1 MSDPG
6 DLRKNPP
13 WKGLDANALRDDLRA
28 GLTVGV
34 MLVPQGMAYAVIAGL
49 PPIFGLYAGL
59 VPLLIYPLLATS
71 RHLATGPV
79 AIDMLIVA
87 AGVGLL
93 ADPGSDGYVQLV
105 LLLTAMVGA
114 LQVIM
119 GLARIGA
126 LVSLLA
132 RPVITGFAA
141 AAGIIIALSQ
151 LGNLTGVTLERT
163 PYVAVILADAVGR
176 WNEIHLPTLLIG
188 GVSIGILLTL
198 KRLPV
203 RIPGPLIVVL
213 LATAVAWLLSLE
225 DVGVRTTGEVPSG
238 LPPLTLPGGS
248 WVDLRNLLPTALTL
262 ALVQFMSVSSLTKL
276 FAQRHRTTVDPNR
289 ELLAIGAANF
299 AGSLFRALP
308 VSGSFSRTSVN
319 VDAGARSALANA
331 AAALVVALTL
341 LLFTPLFYHLPMAA
355 LGAIVVV
362 SVLGLVDLRELR
374 YLFRTKRADGLLA
387 LFTLAATLLVGI
399 REGILLGIAGSTV
412 AVLFRLSRPHV
423 AELGHLPGTRYF
435 RDLDRAPEAVAM
447 DSILLVRVDAPF
459 SFFNADYIKRFI
471 LEKTESGDR
480 EVRAVIVDGMS
491 INDLDTTAV
500 DALTQV
506 VEELEGRGIELHITG
521 LVGPVRDTVR
531 HGGLYRRM
539 GRKRFHATPH
549 EAILLLLEEWDRTD
563 THHRLDDYR
572 EQVGR
577 STSPR
582 PRRTDL
588 D

>member
-1 MSDPG
+1 M
-6 DLRKNPP
+6 
-13 WKGLDANALRDDLRA
+13 DAADLRDDLRA
-28 GLTVGV
+28 GLTVGI

-49 PPIFGLYAGL
+49 PPIYGLYAGL

-93 ADPGSDGYVQLV
+93 ANPGSDRYVQLV
-105 LLLTAMVGA
+105 LLLTAMVGVI
-114 LQVIM
+114 QVVM
-119 GLARIGA
+119 GLGRIGA

-151 LGNLTGVTLERT
+151 LANLTGMPLERT
-163 PYVAVILADAVGR
+163 PYVLALVADAAGR
-176 WNEIHLPTLLIG
+176 LDQIHLPTFLVG
-188 GVSIGILLTL
+188 GASVAVLLTL

-203 RIPGPLIVVL
+203 RIPGPLVVVVL
-213 LATAVAWLLSLE
+213 ATLGAWLLGLE
-225 DVGVRTTGEVPSG
+225 NAGVRTTGEVPSG
-238 LPPLTLPGGS
+238 LPAFSLPRGT
-248 WVDLRNLLPTALTL
+248 WVDLRDLLPTAVTL

-276 FAQRHRTTVDPNR
+276 FARRHRTSVNPNK

-299 AGSLFRALP
+299 AGSFFRALP

-319 VDAGARSALANA
+319 VDAGARTALANGA
-331 AAALVVALTL
+331 AAVVVAFTL
-341 LLFTPLFYHLPMAA
+341 LFFTPLFYHLPLAA

-362 SVLGLVDLRELR
+362 SVLGLVDMTELR

-387 LFTLAATLLVGI
+387 LFTLSATLLVGI
-399 REGILLGIAGSTV
+399 REGILLGVAGSAA

-435 RDLDRAPEAVAM
+435 RDLDRAPEALPMESV
-447 DSILLVRVDAPF
+447 LLVRVDAAF
-459 SFFNADYIKRFI
+459 SFFNADFIKRFI
-471 LEKTESGDR
+471 LQKSDEGDR
-480 EVRAVIVDGMS
+480 EIRAVVVDGMS

-500 DALTQV
+500 EAVAQI
-506 VEELEGRGIELHITG
+506 VEELDARGIELHLTG
-521 LVGPVRDTVR
+521 LVGPVRDTIR
-531 HGGLYRRM
+531 HSGLYRKM
-539 GRKRFHATPH
+539 GRRRFHATPH
-549 EAILLLLEEWDRTD
+549 EAILTLLDDWDRD
-563 THHRLDDYR
+563 DERHRLEGYR
-572 EQVGR
+572 EQINR
-577 STSPR
+577 RASTTPG
-582 PRRTDL
+582 RTDL

>member
-1 MSDPG
+1 
-6 DLRKNPP
+6 
-13 WKGLDANALRDDLRA
+13 
-28 GLTVGV
+28 
-34 MLVPQGMAYAVIAGL
+34 MAYAVIAGL
-49 PPIFGLYAGL
+49 PPIYGLYAGL

-93 ADPGSDGYVQLV
+93 ADPGSDRYVQLV

-114 LQVIM
+114 IQVVM
-119 GLARIGA
+119 GLGRIGA

-151 LGNLTGVTLERT
+151 LGNLTGMATERT
-163 PYVAVILADAVGR
+163 PYVVVLVADAVGR
-176 WNEIHLPTLLIG
+176 WDEIHLPTLVIG
-188 GVSIGILLTL
+188 AVSIALLL
-198 KRLPV
+198 AVKRLPV
-203 RIPGPLIVVL
+203 RIPGPLVVVVL
-213 LATAVAWLLSLE
+213 ATTAAWLLSLE
-225 DVGVRTTGEVPSG
+225 NAGVRTTGEVPSG
-238 LPPLTLPGGS
+238 LPAFALPRGS
-248 WVDLRNLLPTALTL
+248 WVDLRDLLPTAVTL

-276 FAQRHRTTVDPNR
+276 FARRHRTSVDSNR
-289 ELLAIGAANF
+289 ELLAMGTANF
-299 AGSLFRALP
+299 AGSFFRALP

-319 VDAGARSALANA
+319 VDAGARTALANA

-362 SVLGLVDLRELR
+362 SVLGLVDMTELR

-387 LFTLAATLLVGI
+387 LFTLTATLLVGI
-399 REGILLGIAGSTV
+399 REGILLGIAASAA

-435 RDLDRAPEAVAM
+435 RDLDRAPEAVPM
-447 DSILLVRVDAPF
+447 ESLLLVRVDAAF

-471 LEKTESGDR
+471 LEKSETGDG
-480 EVRAVIVDGMS
+480 EIRAVVLDGMG

-500 DALTQV
+500 EALEQVVDALD
-506 VEELEGRGIELHITG
+506 ERGIELHLTG
-521 LVGPVRDTVR
+521 LVGPVRDTIR
-531 HGGLYRRM
+531 HSGFYRTM
-539 GRKRFHATPH
+539 GRRRFHATPH
-549 EAILLLLEEWDRTD
+549 EAVLALLDAWDRKDELRRLEE
-563 THHRLDDYR
+563 YR
-572 EQVGR
+572 EQVDR
-577 STSPR
+577 RALST

>member
-1 MSDPG
+1 M
-6 DLRKNPP
+6 
-13 WKGLDANALRDDLRA
+13 DAADLRDDLRA
-28 GLTVGV
+28 GLTVGI

-49 PPIFGLYAGL
+49 PPIYGLYAGL

-93 ADPGSDGYVQLV
+93 ANPGSDRYVQLV
-105 LLLTAMVGA
+105 LLLTAMVGVI
-114 LQVIM
+114 QVVM
-119 GLARIGA
+119 GLGRIGA

-151 LGNLTGVTLERT
+151 LSNLTGMPLERT
-163 PYVAVILADAVGR
+163 PYVLALVADAAGR
-176 WNEIHLPTLLIG
+176 LDQIHLPTFLVG
-188 GVSIGILLTL
+188 GASVAVLLTL

-203 RIPGPLIVVL
+203 RIPGPLVVVVL
-213 LATAVAWLLSLE
+213 ATLGAWLLGLE
-225 DVGVRTTGEVPSG
+225 NAGVRTTGEVPSG
-238 LPPLTLPGGS
+238 LPAFSLPRGT
-248 WVDLRNLLPTALTL
+248 WVDLRDLLPTAVTL

-276 FAQRHRTTVDPNR
+276 FARRHRTSVNPNK

-299 AGSLFRALP
+299 AGSFFRALP

-319 VDAGARSALANA
+319 VDAGARTALANGA
-331 AAALVVALTL
+331 AAVVVAFTL
-341 LLFTPLFYHLPMAA
+341 LFFTPLFYHLPLAA

-362 SVLGLVDLRELR
+362 SVLGLVDMTELR

-387 LFTLAATLLVGI
+387 LFTLSATLLVGI
-399 REGILLGIAGSTV
+399 REGILLGVAGSAA

-435 RDLDRAPEAVAM
+435 RDLDRAPEALPMESV
-447 DSILLVRVDAPF
+447 LLVRVDAAF
-459 SFFNADYIKRFI
+459 SFFNADFIKRFI
-471 LEKTESGDR
+471 LQKSDEGDR
-480 EVRAVIVDGMS
+480 EIRAVVVDGMS

-500 DALTQV
+500 EAVAQI
-506 VEELEGRGIELHITG
+506 VEELDARGIELHLTG
-521 LVGPVRDTVR
+521 LVGPVRDTIR
-531 HGGLYRRM
+531 HSGLYRKM
-539 GRKRFHATPH
+539 GRRRFHATPH
-549 EAILLLLEEWDRTD
+549 EAILTLLDDWDRD
-563 THHRLDDYR
+563 DERHRLEGYR
-572 EQVGR
+572 EQINR
-577 STSPR
+577 RASTTPG
-582 PRRTDL
+582 RTDL

>member
-1 MSDPG
+1 M
-6 DLRKNPP
+6 
-13 WKGLDANALRDDLRA
+13 DAADLRDDLRA
-28 GLTVGV
+28 GLTVGI

-49 PPIFGLYAGL
+49 PPIYGLYAGL

-93 ADPGSDGYVQLV
+93 ANPGSDRYVQLV
-105 LLLTAMVGA
+105 LLLTAMVGVI
-114 LQVIM
+114 QVVM
-119 GLARIGA
+119 GLGRIGA

-151 LGNLTGVTLERT
+151 LANLTGMPLERT
-163 PYVAVILADAVGR
+163 PYVLALVADAAGR
-176 WNEIHLPTLLIG
+176 LDQIHLPTFLVG
-188 GVSIGILLTL
+188 GASVAVLLTL

-203 RIPGPLIVVL
+203 RIPGPLVVVVL
-213 LATAVAWLLSLE
+213 ATLGAWLLGLE
-225 DVGVRTTGEVPSG
+225 NAGVRTTGEVPSG
-238 LPPLTLPGGS
+238 LPAFSLPRGT
-248 WVDLRNLLPTALTL
+248 WVDLRDLLPTAVTL

-276 FAQRHRTTVDPNR
+276 FARRHRTSVNPNK

-299 AGSLFRALP
+299 AGSFFRALP

-319 VDAGARSALANA
+319 VDAGARTALANGA
-331 AAALVVALTL
+331 AAVVVAFTL
-341 LLFTPLFYHLPMAA
+341 LFFTPLFYHLPLAA

-362 SVLGLVDLRELR
+362 SVLGLVDMTELR

-387 LFTLAATLLVGI
+387 LFTLSATLLVGI
-399 REGILLGIAGSTV
+399 REGILLGVAGSAA

-435 RDLDRAPEAVAM
+435 RDLDRAPEALPMESV
-447 DSILLVRVDAPF
+447 LLVRVDAAF
-459 SFFNADYIKRFI
+459 SFFNADFIKRFI
-471 LEKTESGDR
+471 LQKSDEGDR
-480 EVRAVIVDGMS
+480 EIRAVVVDGMS

-500 DALTQV
+500 EAVAQI
-506 VEELEGRGIELHITG
+506 VEELDERGIELHLTG
-521 LVGPVRDTVR
+521 LVGPVRDTIR
-531 HGGLYRRM
+531 HSGLYRKM
-539 GRKRFHATPH
+539 GRRRFHATPH
-549 EAILLLLEEWDRTD
+549 EAILALLDDWDRD
-563 THHRLDDYR
+563 DERHRLEGYR
-572 EQVGR
+572 EQVNR
-577 STSPR
+577 RASTTPG
-582 PRRTDL
+582 RTDL

>member
-1 MSDPG
+1 M
-6 DLRKNPP
+6 
-13 WKGLDANALRDDLRA
+13 DAADLRDDLRA
-28 GLTVGV
+28 GLTVGI

-49 PPIFGLYAGL
+49 PPIYGLYAGL

-93 ADPGSDGYVQLV
+93 ANPGSDRYVQLV
-105 LLLTAMVGA
+105 LLLTAMVGVI
-114 LQVIM
+114 QVVM
-119 GLARIGA
+119 GLGRIGA

-151 LGNLTGVTLERT
+151 LANLTGMPLERT
-163 PYVAVILADAVGR
+163 PYVLALVADAAGR
-176 WNEIHLPTLLIG
+176 LDQIHLPTFLVG
-188 GVSIGILLTL
+188 GASVAVLLTL

-203 RIPGPLIVVL
+203 RIPGPLVVVVL
-213 LATAVAWLLSLE
+213 ATLGAWLLGLE
-225 DVGVRTTGEVPSG
+225 NAGVRTTGEVPSG
-238 LPPLTLPGGS
+238 LPAFSLPRGT
-248 WVDLRNLLPTALTL
+248 WVDLRDLLPTAVTL

-276 FAQRHRTTVDPNR
+276 FARRHRTSVNPNK

-299 AGSLFRALP
+299 AGSFFRALP

-319 VDAGARSALANA
+319 VDAGARTALANGA
-331 AAALVVALTL
+331 AAVVVAFTL
-341 LLFTPLFYHLPMAA
+341 LFFTPLFYHLPLAA

-362 SVLGLVDLRELR
+362 SVLGLVDMTELR

-387 LFTLAATLLVGI
+387 LFTLSATLLVGI
-399 REGILLGIAGSTV
+399 REGILLGVAGSAA

-435 RDLDRAPEAVAM
+435 RDLDRAPEALPMESV
-447 DSILLVRVDAPF
+447 LLVRVDAAF
-459 SFFNADYIKRFI
+459 SFFNADFIKRFI
-471 LEKTESGDR
+471 LQKSDEGDR
-480 EVRAVIVDGMS
+480 EIRAVVVDGMS

-500 DALTQV
+500 EAVAQI
-506 VEELEGRGIELHITG
+506 VEELDARGIELHLTG
-521 LVGPVRDTVR
+521 LVGPVRDTIR
-531 HGGLYRRM
+531 HSGLYRKM
-539 GRKRFHATPH
+539 GRRRFHATPH
-549 EAILLLLEEWDRTD
+549 EAILALLDDWDRD
-563 THHRLDDYR
+563 DERHRLEGYR
-572 EQVGR
+572 EQVNR
-577 STSPR
+577 RASTTPG
-582 PRRTDL
+582 RTDL

>member
-1 MSDPG
+1 M
-6 DLRKNPP
+6 
-13 WKGLDANALRDDLRA
+13 DAADLRDDLRA
-28 GLTVGV
+28 GLTVGI

-49 PPIFGLYAGL
+49 PPIYGLYAGL

-93 ADPGSDGYVQLV
+93 ANPGSDRYVQLV
-105 LLLTAMVGA
+105 LLLTAMVGVI
-114 LQVIM
+114 QVVM
-119 GLARIGA
+119 GLGRIGA

-151 LGNLTGVTLERT
+151 LSNLTGMPLERT
-163 PYVAVILADAVGR
+163 PYVLALVADAAGR
-176 WNEIHLPTLLIG
+176 LDQIHLPTFLVG
-188 GVSIGILLTL
+188 GASVAVLLTL

-203 RIPGPLIVVL
+203 RIPGPLMVVVL
-213 LATAVAWLLSLE
+213 ATLGAWLLGLE
-225 DVGVRTTGEVPSG
+225 NAGVRTTGEVPSG
-238 LPPLTLPGGS
+238 LPAFSLPRGT
-248 WVDLRNLLPTALTL
+248 WVDLRDLLPTAVTL

-276 FAQRHRTTVDPNR
+276 FARRHRTSVNPNK

-299 AGSLFRALP
+299 AGSFFRALP

-319 VDAGARSALANA
+319 VDAGARTALANGA
-331 AAALVVALTL
+331 AAVVVAFTL
-341 LLFTPLFYHLPMAA
+341 LFFTPLFYHLPLAA

-362 SVLGLVDLRELR
+362 SVLGLVDMTELR

-387 LFTLAATLLVGI
+387 LFTLSATLLVGI
-399 REGILLGIAGSTV
+399 REGILLGVAGSAA

-435 RDLDRAPEAVAM
+435 RDLDRAPEALPMESV
-447 DSILLVRVDAPF
+447 LLVRVDAAF
-459 SFFNADYIKRFI
+459 SFFNADFIKRFI
-471 LEKTESGDR
+471 LQKSDEGDR
-480 EVRAVIVDGMS
+480 EIRAVVVDGMS

-500 DALTQV
+500 EAVAQI
-506 VEELEGRGIELHITG
+506 VEELDARGIELHLTG
-521 LVGPVRDTVR
+521 LVGPVRDTIR
-531 HGGLYRRM
+531 HSGLYRKM
-539 GRKRFHATPH
+539 GRRRFHATPH
-549 EAILLLLEEWDRTD
+549 EAILALLDDWDRD
-563 THHRLDDYR
+563 DERHRLEGYR
-572 EQVGR
+572 EQVNR
-577 STSPR
+577 RASTTPG
-582 PRRTDL
+582 RTDL

>member
-1 MSDPG
+1 MSPPE
-6 DLRKNPP
+6 KPP
-13 WKGLDANALRDDLRA
+13 WSGLDSATLRADLRA

-49 PPIFGLYAGL
+49 PPIYGLYAGL

-93 ADPGSDGYVQLV
+93 ADPGSDRYVQLV

-114 LQVIM
+114 IQVIM
-119 GLARIGA
+119 GLSRVGA

-163 PYVAVILADAVGR
+163 PYVVVLIADAVGR
-176 WNEIHLPTLLIG
+176 VGEVHLPTLLMG
-188 GVSIGILLTL
+188 GLSIALLLTV
-198 KRLPV
+198 KRIPV
-203 RIPGPLIVVL
+203 RIPGPLVVVI
-213 LATAVAWLLSLE
+213 LATAATWLLSLE
-225 DVGVRTTGEVPSG
+225 EAGIRTTGEVPSG
-238 LPPLTLPGGS
+238 LPPLSLPSGS
-248 WVDLRNLLPTALTL
+248 WVDLRDLLPTALTL

-276 FAQRHRTTVDPNR
+276 FARRHRTAVDSNR
-289 ELLAIGAANF
+289 ELLAMGTANF

-319 VDAGARSALANA
+319 VDAGARSAMSNA

-362 SVLGLVDLRELR
+362 SVLGLVDLTELR

-387 LFTLAATLLVGI
+387 LFTLIATLLVGI
-399 REGILLGIAGSTV
+399 REGILLGIAGSTI

-423 AELGHLPGTRYF
+423 AELGHLPGTPYF
-435 RDLDRAPEAVAM
+435 RDLDRAPEAIPM
-447 DSILLVRVDAPF
+447 ESILLVRVDAAF

-471 LEKTESGDR
+471 LEKSESGER
-480 EVRAVIVDGMS
+480 EIQAVIVDGMS

-500 DALTQV
+500 EALTQV

-531 HGGLYRRM
+531 HSGLYRQM

-549 EAILLLLEEWDRTD
+549 EAIVALLGEWDLEDPRR
-563 THHRLDDYR
+563 RLEDYR
-572 EQVGR
+572 ERVGR
-577 STSPR
+577 QTSPT